1 MINVMILTYFH
12 VDNELTDVTA
22 RNIGT
27 RHKNHCRNMGQN
39 T

>member
-22 RNIGT
+22 QNIGA
-27 RHKNHCRNMGQN
+27 KQAKYDRNGCII
-39 T
+39 

>member
-22 RNIGT
+22 RNIGAKT
-27 RHKNHCRNMGQN
+27 DKI
-39 T
+39 

>member
-27 RHKNHCRNMGQN
+27 KQSKYDRNGCII
-39 T
+39 